1 MVAPELPPH
10 HPTPEQQR
18 AYRAALHSLKQV
30 QDEFHAVH
38 GEPLSANSHDVPPE
52 PHESTLMERERA
64 VHEAERI
71 TLQMTRH
78 WRQLR
83 ARERPIGSAALDV
96 GRPVSPP
103 AAASADAPS
112 SPEMCH
118 AQPTVLAPAPQERA
132 ALPDVAA
139 VHDNPYLAPAAR
151 RAAVTRDVEVL
162 STEQW
167 HAVLEDTEARLGAEI
182 DALAAQNRQLE
193 RQVQHLT
200 RALRLA
206 NVETWGDAVEIVAR
220 AFADAAGPAVE
231 AWRETLAETEER
243 LSLDIDVLRDTN
255 IELLQ
260 QLEMAEEQQLLH
272 TERDGGASP
281 TVAAVES
288 ACSTAVKTLI
298 REPDVLA
305 LKPAELEP
313 GAKSEPESRS
323 EAIEPQEPGSGHRTP
338 PTGEARSTDVSSSV
352 QPAAPENATRSAGGV
367 AVAVRHLPFVDIE
380 VEQLRAQKQQLEDD
394 LDAATTAMND
404 LQAREAAITLR
415 EAGIAERERVVEH
428 SAAQAMRELASVRE
442 RERRLSELEGGTRK

>member
-1 MVAPELPPH
+1 
-10 HPTPEQQR
+10 
-18 AYRAALHSLKQV
+18 
-30 QDEFHAVH
+30 
-38 GEPLSANSHDVPPE
+38 
-52 PHESTLMERERA
+52 
-64 VHEAERI
+64 
-71 TLQMTRH
+71 
-78 WRQLR
+78 
-83 ARERPIGSAALDV
+83 
-96 GRPVSPP
+96 
-103 AAASADAPS
+103 
-112 SPEMCH
+112 
-118 AQPTVLAPAPQERA
+118 
-132 ALPDVAA
+132 
-139 VHDNPYLAPAAR
+139 
-151 RAAVTRDVEVL
+151 
-162 STEQW
+162 
-167 HAVLEDTEARLGAEI
+167 
-182 DALAAQNRQLE
+182 
-193 RQVQHLT
+193 
-200 RALRLA
+200 
-206 NVETWGDAVEIVAR
+206 
-220 AFADAAGPAVE
+220 
-231 AWRETLAETEER
+231 
-243 LSLDIDVLRDTN
+243 
-255 IELLQ
+255 
-260 QLEMAEEQQLLH
+260 MAEEQQLLH